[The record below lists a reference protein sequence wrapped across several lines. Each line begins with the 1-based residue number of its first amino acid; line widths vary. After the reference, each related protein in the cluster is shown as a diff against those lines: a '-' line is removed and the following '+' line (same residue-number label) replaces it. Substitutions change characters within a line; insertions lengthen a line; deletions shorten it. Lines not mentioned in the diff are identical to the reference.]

1 MPSKLINYIII
12 SKFGKMKF
20 ASYMVN
26 MALGLLLHL
35 ENM

>member
-1 MPSKLINYIII
+1 MII

-20 ASYMVN
+20 VSYTVN

>member
-1 MPSKLINYIII
+1 MMI
-12 SKFGKMKF
+12 SKFVKMKF
-20 ASYMVN
+20 AFYMVN

>member
-1 MPSKLINYIII
+1 MLSKLINYIII

-20 ASYMVN
+20 VSYTVN